1 MKSKIIFSKIIPILL
16 FCVISLASCGRGANT
31 VPSVRFDRTT
41 AFENMTEIAEIGQRH
56 SGSEGALSTVE
67 LIEKKL
73 TEYGVPHFR
82 DEWYEDTAYGKILF
96 RNVVAQIKVPGKN
109 NLILLGTHYD
119 TKKLENCPGFQG
131 ANDGA
136 SGVAILLECSR
147 ILLESRAKLKKNLE
161 IVFFDGE
168 ECMFSYSEKDGLHGS
183 KRHLRKL
190 IERGEKCD
198 AVIITDM
205 LADADLDAIIPSES
219 DSKLAAILLKTASE
233 LGVSKHFRQKNI
245 NMVDDHCPFLE
256 VGIPSLLLIDF
267 NYGPNSIFWHSSGD
281 RLENVS
287 EQSLGISGELLYHF
301 VIKITSN

>member
-1 MKSKIIFSKIIPILL
+1 MSPMKSKIIFSKIIPILL

-119 TKKLENCPGFQG
+119 TKKLENCQ
-131 ANDGA
+131 
-136 SGVAILLECSR
+136 
-147 ILLESRAKLKKNLE
+147 
-161 IVFFDGE
+161 
-168 ECMFSYSEKDGLHGS
+168 
-183 KRHLRKL
+183 
-190 IERGEKCD
+190 
-198 AVIITDM
+198 
-205 LADADLDAIIPSES
+205 
-219 DSKLAAILLKTASE
+219 DSKAPMTERRE
-233 LGVSKHFRQKNI
+233 LRFCLSVQGFSWNRGRN
-245 NMVDDHCPFLE
+245 
-256 VGIPSLLLIDF
+256 
-267 NYGPNSIFWHSSGD
+267 
-281 RLENVS
+281 
-287 EQSLGISGELLYHF
+287 
-301 VIKITSN
+301 